1 MGPRCALSVEELI
14 CDLVVEPQP
23 IDRVRSADAACRA
36 CWLLD
41 SRAVRWVGSTSADLD
56 GDRRCSGERLA
67 PSLEPHC
74 AAVVPVAH
82 RRLRMDCRVNRQQD
96 DEQTCW
102 WGLGCRLLLAGRRS
116 AERRR
121 RRRPRARLARRGS
134 DDAAGRCC
142 AMAAQ
147 RSGSGRQARV
157 WTSLCA
163 QRLQGS
169 AWVSGPAADRVGPA
183 ADATG
188 GVHVRPCVF
197 LGVMYNPKGATSP
210 VGNI

>member
-1 MGPRCALSVEELI
+1 MQLVEHVGCSTVAPCGGSDRRQPTSMVIATALASGLHHPSNRIVLLW
-14 CDLVVEPQP
+14 CLSLTV
-23 IDRVRSADAACRA
+23 ACGWTA
-36 CWLLD
+36 
-41 SRAVRWVGSTSADLD
+41 GST
-56 GDRRCSGERLA
+56 GT
-67 PSLEPHC
+67 
-74 AAVVPVAH
+74 
-82 RRLRMDCRVNRQQD
+82 RQQD

-121 RRRPRARLARRGS
+121 RRRPRARLARRVS

-197 LGVMYNPKGATSP
+197 LGVMYNPKGATSLTAYS
-210 VGNI
+210 VNSKIASQ